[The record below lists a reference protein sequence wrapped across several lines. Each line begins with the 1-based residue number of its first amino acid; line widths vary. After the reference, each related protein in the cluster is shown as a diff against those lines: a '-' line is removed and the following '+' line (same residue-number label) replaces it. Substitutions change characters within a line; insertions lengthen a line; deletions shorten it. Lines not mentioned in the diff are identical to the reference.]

1 MSQNKANIK
10 SNLMTTDLMSG
21 TWNRNIQQ
29 HAGILPPSKIKTVKI
44 IQIHILGKLAF
55 FLN

>member
-1 MSQNKANIK
+1 MSPNKTNIE
-10 SNLMTTDLMSG
+10 SNLMTTELMSG